1 MENMIMLAKMIVVLL
16 LGVAIGN
23 WFFTKVKQG
32 KAAGAPWYKAYLSL
46 PGIIIILALFGLP
59 VVLWLTNP

>member
-16 LGVAIGN
+16 LGVSIGN

-46 PGIIIILALFGLP
+46 PGLIILAALLGLP
-59 VVLWLTNP
+59 VVLWLAKP